1 MGVSPPPLLSPP
13 VPPDRTAPAADRMPV
28 ILRRLKKAYPDARI
42 ALNFTSGLQCLI
54 AVMLSAQTTDEQ
66 VNKVTSVLFAKYTE
80 PEDYLRAREEDLQAD
95 IYATG
100 FFRQK
105 TRSLRGMC
113 QALIDKHDGEVP
125 RTMKELIALPGV
137 ARKTANIV
145 LGNVYPEAAKKDPDY
160 GIAVDTHVGRIAVR
174 LGLSSLGSKE
184 AEGIERDLMKL
195 VPKREWYRLSY
206 LFIEHGRRTCTAKRP
221 RCEICPVESLCPSS
235 QRAGL
240 PDLFRAVTAGKTRT
254 GRPIGAG
261 PSSRSKAHP

>member
-1 MGVSPPPLLSPP
+1 ML
-13 VPPDRTAPAADRMPV
+13 PDRTAPAADRMPH
-28 ILRRLKKAYPDARI
+28 ILRRLKRAYPDARI
-42 ALNFTSGLQCLI
+42 ALNFENGLQCLI

-66 VNKVTSVLFAKYTE
+66 VNKVTASLFQKYRE
-80 PEDYLRAREEDLQAD
+80 PEDYLAASEEDLQRE

-113 QALIDKHDGEVP
+113 QALIDDHDGEVP

-145 LGNVYPEAAKKDPDY
+145 LGNVYPEAAKRDPDY
-160 GIAVDTHVGRIAVR
+160 GIAVDTHVGRISVR
-174 LGLSSLGSKE
+174 LGLTGLGSKK
-184 AEGIERDLMKL
+184 AKGIERDLMDI

-221 RCEICPVESLCPSS
+221 FCEICPVERLCPSS
-235 QRAGL
+235 QEAGL
-240 PDLFRAVTAGKTRT
+240 PDLYRQAASKSGAKGPVAPPPDAAVQTR
-254 GRPIGAG
+254 
-261 PSSRSKAHP
+261 

>member
-1 MGVSPPPLLSPP
+1 MWRGSVVRPLPSLAMLPA
-13 VPPDRTAPAADRMPV
+13 RTAPASERMPS
-28 ILRRLKKAYPDARI
+28 ILRRLKRAYPDAQI
-42 ALNFTSGLQCLI
+42 ALNFRNGFECLV

-66 VNKVTSVLFAKYTE
+66 VNRVTAVLFQKYAG

-105 TRSLRGMC
+105 ARSLRGMC
-113 QALIDKHDGEVP
+113 QALIERHGGEVP

-174 LGLSSLGSKE
+174 LGLTSLGSKD
-184 AEGIERDLMKL
+184 AEGIERDLMSL
-195 VPKREWYRLSY
+195 VPKRGWYRLSY
-206 LFIEHGRRTCTAKRP
+206 LFIEHGRRTCIAKKP
-221 RCEICPVESLCPSS
+221 LCEKCPVEPLCPSS
-235 QRAGL
+235 EEAGL
-240 PDLFRAVTAGKTRT
+240 PDLYRIRAIAPKEKAFPPKPDAG
-254 GRPIGAG
+254 
-261 PSSRSKAHP
+261 